1 MPLSFIKVSPGE
13 TIACIEKMGVAHL
26 LVLFVEVRGGCDRE
40 TKGFCNPMPQSK
52 PCFFVS
58 FCLNVT
64 IFYTKKSTRHSIK
77 HETSN

>member
-13 TIACIEKMGVAHL
+13 TIACIEKMGVTHL
-26 LVLFVEVRGGCDRE
+26 LVKLFVEVRGGCDRE
-40 TKGFCNPMPQSK
+40 TEGLCNPMPQSK

-64 IFYTKKSTRHSIK
+64 IFHKKKIYASFNKT
-77 HETSN
+77 